1 MEVVVRV
8 KRSELREMDFDGLRL
23 KNDIITR
30 LDNEDEGPLY
40 VGYNVTATVT
50 EDI

>member
-8 KRSELREMDFDGLRL
+8 KRSELSEMDFDEVGL
-23 KNDIITR
+23 KEDIITR
-30 LDNEDEGPLY
+30 LDNEDDGPLY
-40 VGYNVTATVT
+40 VGYNVTVTVT